1 MQLTK
6 QQKIYAAVLLL
17 AGVAFGVDRWVI
29 GHGPEEASAAAP
41 KARTSGA
48 QPTPTTAGPAAGG
61 VTAYPRGTISVAPGS
76 GSVPLAGAS
85 TAGSRQGRSLAVR
98 FQEVVKVEGLDLSS
112 VPDAFRPSRRW
123 DPPDALMPVA
133 PVAPAPP
140 PKFDLVSQF
149 RARHK
154 LNAVMKGRA
163 GVGGVAI
170 VDRKMRAVG
179 QQVDGLTLVE
189 VKEQSAVFEGP
200 GATPGDKLS
209 VELFID
215 TPQPQD
221 LQ

>member
-1 MQLTK
+1 MQLTQ

-17 AGVAFGVDRWVI
+17 AGAAFAVDRWVI
-29 GHGPEEASAAAP
+29 GHGPEGASAAAP

-48 QPTPTTAGPAAGG
+48 QPAPAAPTGGG
-61 VTAYPRGTISVAPGS
+61 VTAYPRGTMSVTPGAGPTTLVG
-76 GSVPLAGAS
+76 GSTS
-85 TAGSRQGRSLAVR
+85 RSLAVR

-123 DPPDALMPVA
+123 DPPDALLPAA
-133 PVAPAPP
+133 PVATAPP

-149 RARHK
+149 RSRHK

-163 GVGGVAI
+163 GFGGVAI
-170 VDRKMRAVG
+170 VDRRMRAVG

-200 GATPGDKLS
+200 GATPEDKLS

-215 TPQPQD
+215 TPQPLD